1 MDQGIVA
8 LLSGFALCLGLIL
21 SIGAQNAV
29 VLRQGLRREHVG
41 IVVLVCVVSDAIL
54 QAVGVAGMA
63 TLVTAQP
70 WLETLARW
78 AGAAFIV
85 GFAVLSIRRAIR
97 GGGSLE
103 AAPDEPAEPQGAGP
117 AVMPV
122 DAAASAGAATT
133 TGAITSPRRATTD
146 GPVAIAGPAASAGS
160 AASAGPAASAGART
174 IVADGTKRTRSG
186 RMTAFLTILAV
197 TWLNPHAIVET
208 TVVLGSVA
216 GTHGDARWWFLA
228 GGIAASTIWFV
239 GFGYGA
245 RYLAPLLRTERA
257 WRILDGGIAIVML
270 VIAVMLVTG

>member
-8 LLSGFALCLGLIL
+8 LLSGFALCMGLIL
-21 SIGAQNAV
+21 SIGAQNAI

-41 IVVLVCVVSDAIL
+41 LVVLVCVVSDAIL
-54 QAVGVAGMA
+54 QAIGVAGVA

-85 GFAVLSIRRAIR
+85 GFALLSARRAWR

-103 AAPDEPAEPQGAGP
+103 AAPDAPAEPA
-117 AVMPV
+117 
-122 DAAASAGAATT
+122 DALEPSEASGS
-133 TGAITSPRRATTD
+133 GAIATRTRGRA
-146 GPVAIAGPAASAGS
+146 
-160 AASAGPAASAGART
+160 
-174 IVADGTKRTRSG
+174 RSG
-186 RMTAFLTILAV
+186 RMATLLTILAV
-197 TWLNPHAIVET
+197 TWLNPHALVET

-216 GTHGDARWWFLA
+216 ATHGDARWWFLV
-228 GGIAASTIWFV
+228 GGVAASTLWFV

-257 WRILDGGIAIVML
+257 WRILDGGIAVVML
-270 VIAVMLVTG
+270 VIAVTIVTG

>member
-1 MDQGIVA
+1 MDLGIVA

-54 QAVGVAGMA
+54 QTIGVAGVA

-78 AGAAFIV
+78 AGAAFII
-85 GFAVLSIRRAIR
+85 GFALLSARRAWR

-103 AAPDEPAEPQGAGP
+103 AAPDP
-117 AVMPV
+117 
-122 DAAASAGAATT
+122 AAAAAVASGVTT
-133 TGAITSPRRATTD
+133 R
-146 GPVAIAGPAASAGS
+146 V
-160 AASAGPAASAGART
+160 
-174 IVADGTKRTRSG
+174 RSS
-186 RMTAFLTILAV
+186 RMTTFLTILAV
-197 TWLNPHAIVET
+197 TWLNPHALVET

-228 GGIAASTIWFV
+228 GGIAASTLWFV

-257 WRILDGGIAIVML
+257 WRILDGTIAAVML
-270 VIAVMLVTG
+270 VIAVTLVAG

>member
-1 MDQGIVA
+1 MDQGFVA

-21 SIGAQNAV
+21 SIGAQNAI

-41 IVVLVCVVSDAIL
+41 MVVLVCVVSDAIL
-54 QAVGVAGMA
+54 QTIGVAGVA

-85 GFAVLSIRRAIR
+85 GFALLSARRAIR

-103 AAPDEPAEPQGAGP
+103 AAPDPAEPRVQA
-117 AVMPV
+117 A
-122 DAAASAGAATT
+122 DAPDASTASAPGA
-133 TGAITSPRRATTD
+133 
-146 GPVAIAGPAASAGS
+146 VA
-160 AASAGPAASAGART
+160 
-174 IVADGTKRTRSG
+174 VRTRSS
-186 RMTAFLTILAV
+186 RMATLLTILAV
-197 TWLNPHAIVET
+197 TWLNPHALVET

-216 GTHGDARWWFLA
+216 GTHGDARWWFLV
-228 GGIAASTIWFV
+228 GGIAASTLWFV

-257 WRILDGGIAIVML
+257 WRILDGAIAVIML
-270 VIAVMLVTG
+270 VIAVTLVLG

>member
-21 SIGAQNAV
+21 SIGAQNAI

-54 QAVGVAGMA
+54 QTVGVAGVA

-70 WLETLARW
+70 WLESLARW
-78 AGAAFIV
+78 AGAAFII
-85 GFAVLSIRRAIR
+85 GFAVLSARRAWR

-103 AAPDEPAEPQGAGP
+103 AAPDVPAARTGAAAEPTEAR
-117 AVMPV
+117 
-122 DAAASAGAATT
+122 DATIASA
-133 TGAITSPRRATTD
+133 
-146 GPVAIAGPAASAGS
+146 PVAVRS
-160 AASAGPAASAGART
+160 
-174 IVADGTKRTRSG
+174 RSG
-186 RMTAFLTILAV
+186 RMTTFLTILAV
-197 TWLNPHAIVET
+197 TWLNPHALIET

-228 GGIAASTIWFV
+228 GGITASTLWFV

-257 WRILDGGIAIVML
+257 WRVLDGAIAVIML
-270 VIAVMLVTG
+270 VIAVTLVTG

>member
-21 SIGAQNAV
+21 SIGAQNAI

-54 QAVGVAGMA
+54 QTIGVAGVA

-70 WLETLARW
+70 WLESVARW

-85 GFAVLSIRRAIR
+85 GFALLSARRAIR

-103 AAPDEPAEPQGAGP
+103 AAPDDAGSGAGGQGAGEQG
-117 AVMPV
+117 AV
-122 DAAASAGAATT
+122 
-133 TGAITSPRRATTD
+133 
-146 GPVAIAGPAASAGS
+146 GPAA
-160 AASAGPAASAGART
+160 
-174 IVADGTKRTRSG
+174 VATRRRSG
-186 RMTAFLTILAV
+186 RMATLLTILAV

-257 WRILDGGIAIVML
+257 WRILDGGIALVML
-270 VIAVMLVTG
+270 VIAVTLVLG

>member
-21 SIGAQNAV
+21 SIGAQNAI

-54 QAVGVAGMA
+54 QTIGVAGVA

-78 AGAAFIV
+78 AGAAFIL
-85 GFAVLSIRRAIR
+85 GFALLSARRAWR

-103 AAPDEPAEPQGAGP
+103 AAPDEPVE
-117 AVMPV
+117 VRIV
-122 DAAASAGAATT
+122 STDAAAAEGEVATTDAAAAAHRDRAGESAGAAV
-133 TGAITSPRRATTD
+133 AT
-146 GPVAIAGPAASAGS
+146 
-160 AASAGPAASAGART
+160 
-174 IVADGTKRTRSG
+174 RTRPRGG
-186 RMTAFLTILAV
+186 RMATLLTILAV
-197 TWLNPHAIVET
+197 TWLNPHALVET

-228 GGIAASTIWFV
+228 GGIAASTLWFV

-257 WRILDGGIAIVML
+257 WRVLDGAIAAVML

>member
-1 MDQGIVA
+1 MDQGIVV

-41 IVVLVCVVSDAIL
+41 IVVAVCVVSDAIL
-54 QAVGVAGMA
+54 QFVGVAGVA

-85 GFAVLSIRRAIR
+85 GFAVLSARRAIR
-97 GGGSLE
+97 GGGTLE
-103 AAPDEPAEPQGAGP
+103 AAPDEAEEGEPAPGG
-117 AVMPV
+117 
-122 DAAASAGAATT
+122 T
-133 TGAITSPRRATTD
+133 TGEGAVATRRRA
-146 GPVAIAGPAASAGS
+146 
-160 AASAGPAASAGART
+160 
-174 IVADGTKRTRSG
+174 RSG
-186 RMTAFLTILAV
+186 RMATLLTILAV

-216 GTHGDARWWFLA
+216 ATHGDDRWWFLA

-239 GFGYGA
+239 AFGYGA
-245 RYLAPLLRTERA
+245 RFLAPLLRTERA
-257 WRILDGGIAIVML
+257 WRILDGGIAVIML
-270 VIAVMLVTG
+270 VIAVTLVLG

>member
-54 QAVGVAGMA
+54 QAVGVAGVA
-63 TLVTAQP
+63 TLVSAQP

-78 AGAAFIV
+78 AGAVFIV
-85 GFAVLSIRRAIR
+85 GFAVLSIRRAVR

-103 AAPDEPAEPQGAGP
+103 AAPDEPAESPTAARAGEGAP
-117 AVMPV
+117 AAV
-122 DAAASAGAATT
+122 GAVAVSTA
-133 TGAITSPRRATTD
+133 GAIT
-146 GPVAIAGPAASAGS
+146 
-160 AASAGPAASAGART
+160 
-174 IVADGTKRTRSG
+174 KRKRSG
-186 RMTAFLTILAV
+186 RMAAFLTILAV

-245 RYLAPLLRTERA
+245 RCLAPLLRTERA
-257 WRILDGGIAIVML
+257 WRILDGGIAVVML

>member
-1 MDQGIVA
+1 MARRSVVDMEQGIVA

-54 QAVGVAGMA
+54 QTVGVAGVA

-78 AGAAFIV
+78 AGAAFIL
-85 GFAVLSIRRAIR
+85 GFAVLSARRAIR
-97 GGGSLE
+97 GGGTLE
-103 AAPDEPAEPQGAGP
+103 AAPDESGPSAPLGAGSRS
-117 AVMPV
+117 VG
-122 DAAASAGAATT
+122 AAAS
-133 TGAITSPRRATTD
+133 
-146 GPVAIAGPAASAGS
+146 GS
-160 AASAGPAASAGART
+160 AA
-174 IVADGTKRTRSG
+174 VATGVRSRSRSG
-186 RMTAFLTILAV
+186 RTATFLTILAV

-216 GTHGDARWWFLA
+216 GSHGDARWWFLA

-257 WRILDGGIAIVML
+257 WRILDGAIAVVML
-270 VIAVMLVTG
+270 VIAVTLIAT

>member
-1 MDQGIVA
+1 MDQGIIA

-41 IVVLVCVVSDAIL
+41 LVVLVCVVSDAIL
-54 QAVGVAGMA
+54 QTIGVAGVA
-63 TLVTAQP
+63 TLVMAEP

-78 AGAAFIV
+78 AGAAFIL
-85 GFAVLSIRRAIR
+85 GYALLSARRAWR

-103 AAPDEPAEPQGAGP
+103 AAPDEPASTRTGGTDSATDGT
-117 AVMPV
+117 
-122 DAAASAGAATT
+122 ASARVRVATRRRTGRLT
-133 TGAITSPRRATTD
+133 TL
-146 GPVAIAGPAASAGS
+146 
-160 AASAGPAASAGART
+160 
-174 IVADGTKRTRSG
+174 
-186 RMTAFLTILAV
+186 LTILAV

-245 RYLAPLLRTERA
+245 RFLAPLLRTERA
-257 WRILDGGIAIVML
+257 WRVLDGAIAAVMVVIAITL
-270 VIAVMLVTG
+270 VAG